1 MFCRKCGTPND
12 DNAYKCTNCGDVLQ
26 NVAPKKIDNNLALA
40 IVVTVLCCLPFGI
53 VGIVYAAQ
61 VNARAQG
68 GDIAGAEESA
78 RKARTWSLWGLGISL
93 VGYGAYALLVLTGAM
108 AGLMGR

>member
-1 MFCRKCGTPND
+1 MFCRRCGTSND
-12 DNAYKCTNCGDVLQ
+12 GNAYKCTSCGEVLQ
-26 NVAPKKIDNNLALA
+26 GVAPRTIENNLVLA

-61 VNARAQG
+61 VNARAQA

-78 RKARTWSLWGLGISL
+78 RKARKWSLWGLGLGLI
-93 VGYGAYALLVLTGAM
+93 GYGAYALLVFVGAIAGWTGQ
-108 AGLMGR
+108 